1 MRARRLIVIVVI
13 LIALAA
19 AACMGGGQL
28 AANLVRQGQVAGP
41 TPGATAARPRLR
53 AQGEVVPAR
62 WAELGFASGGVL
74 AEVPVTAGQ
83 QVRAGD
89 VLARLSTKD
98 LDLAVRAAGDAV
110 TMHQATLDHLHEPPD
125 PTTIAAAR
133 AELEA
138 AEAALEALQ
147 AGPTA
152 ADLAAA
158 QADVAAA
165 EADLARLRAVPD
177 PAAVAQAQ
185 AQLDKAAV
193 ALQQAQTAY
202 DQIQTRPDVAMS
214 SQSLTLQQAT
224 IDHEAARA
232 ALALAGRKATAH
244 ELQAAEAHLAA
255 VEVRLAAT
263 REGPSAADLA
273 AAASRVRSAESTLGQ
288 AQETTSEADLAAARA
303 SLSEAEMRLARANA
317 DLETAIL
324 RAPFAGTVM
333 ALDAAAGQMVTNS
346 LFLTLADLDWQVET
360 VDVDEWV
367 ATRIVPGQAV
377 ELSFPAFDGEKL
389 AGTVQSIAVRA
400 KRAGAGA
407 DPFYAVVV
415 TLDREQSGQPPALV
429 AALRWGMTVRLD
441 FGEE

>member
-13 LIALAA
+13 LIVLAA
-19 AACMGGGQL
+19 AACVGGGQL
-28 AANLVRQGQVAGP
+28 AANLVRQGQAARP
-41 TPGATAARPRLR
+41 TPGGTAARPRLR

-62 WAELGFASGGVL
+62 WAELGFVGGGVL
-74 AEVPVTAGQ
+74 AEVPVSAGQ
-83 QVRAGD
+83 QVQAGD

-110 TMHQATLDHLHEPPD
+110 TMHQANLAHLQEPPD
-125 PTTIAAAR
+125 SVAIAAVQ

-138 AEAALEALQ
+138 AKAALEALQ

-152 ADLAAA
+152 VDLAAA

-165 EADLARLRAVPD
+165 EADLARLRALPD

-185 AQLDKAAV
+185 AQLDKATI
-193 ALQQAQTAY
+193 ALQRAQAAY
-202 DQIQTRPDVAMS
+202 DQVQARPDVAMS
-214 SQSLTLQQAT
+214 PQSLALQEAT

-232 ALALAGRKATAH
+232 ALALAEGKATAA
-244 ELQAAEAHLAA
+244 ELKAAQARVAAAEAH
-255 VEVRLAAT
+255 LAAT
-263 REGPSAADLA
+263 REGPSAADRA
-273 AAASRVRSAESTLGQ
+273 AARSRVRNAESALAQ
-288 AQETTSEADLAAARA
+288 AQETTGEADLAAARA
-303 SLSEAEMRLARANA
+303 SLSEAEMQLSRANA
-317 DLETAIL
+317 ALETAIL

-333 ALDAAAGQMVTNS
+333 TLEAAAGQMVSNS
-346 LFLTLADLDWQVET
+346 LFLTLADLNWQVET

-377 ELSFPAFDGEKL
+377 ELSFPAFEGEKL
-389 AGTVQSIAVRA
+389 AGTVKSIDARA
-400 KRAGAGA
+400 KRAGAGT
-407 DPFYAVVV
+407 DPFYTVVV
-415 TLDREQSGQPPALV
+415 TLNREQSGQPPALV